1 MLCKKNTMPRRIT
14 AVTKNISDLSDHF
27 PLKRN
32 HSDLPASKTTP
43 SLWSSS
49 NGSSTTAEEYE
60 KYGDEEDDEDDQ
72 DEEDEEEEDEDDDDE
87 ILVIPNLGIRAV
99 PRTGSF
105 VTELSKRLAISE
117 KKGEPVSHTILS
129 MRRSA
134 PNFEEPSLPV
144 TTSMHHIVNRK
155 SVPNSS
161 SSPSLVIP
169 PAMIKRSTTGTS
181 ISSSNSSV
189 SASSNKRNNWH
200 FTHWFS
206 HPPLPSSLTTTV
218 ESQQPQP
225 SASKRARIIQELIST
240 EKNYQTD
247 MELIKEIYYDEAH
260 QVFSKIEIKHIFINL
275 LDIISFEK
283 EFLSILDSACCE
295 QESEIT
301 IGTAFSIM
309 MNRMDQLYGD
319 YCKKHEDA
327 ASKIQEISSR
337 SNVQAFFLKCKEKL
351 QGRTMCWD
359 LPSLLIKPVQR
370 VLKYPL
376 LLKEIVASTPEHHPD
391 YDQLIIVT
399 HEIQQMADH
408 INEMKRRKD
417 MVEQLIIDKK
427 KIDRNVVQGIN
438 KKFTRRV
445 HRKKQSSA
453 GQDASFDH
461 LYKQFE
467 SRQEIAKQFEKG
479 AQDWLVKIKQNIS
492 SLSDLVHGLEAVYGD
507 SDGIGLRSMRT
518 FKKLVSQL
526 ETNSVETNIQ
536 EAVYNRI
543 ESYLKLF
550 KNPLHIIQKR
560 NRKLIDYDRARHL
573 ISKGE
578 VPDKQ
583 LQISAEQYISLN
595 AHLLD
600 ELPIFLS
607 LTVTYFDIIVSE
619 FARVQATYWR
629 KSKLEWKSLTIE
641 QPFGREHTWVSIE
654 SDYRTAIKRMQ
665 PRIDEI
671 TSKPRDS
678 GCFILPNNLS
688 TVSIDQA
695 VPIPKLKTNKKYD
708 SLFSESQPVFQCI
721 ALVDYESPEKLQI
734 QEGDLIQIWLPT
746 NTMNSDSATVS
757 TNASSTE
764 WWYGSL
770 ANNSE
775 VYGWLPSNICERV

>member
-1 MLCKKNTMPRRIT
+1 MPRRIT

-309 MNRMDQLYGD
+309 V
-319 YCKKHEDA
+319 C
-327 ASKIQEISSR
+327 
-337 SNVQAFFLKCKEKL
+337 
-351 QGRTMCWD
+351 
-359 LPSLLIKPVQR
+359 
-370 VLKYPL
+370 
-376 LLKEIVASTPEHHPD
+376 
-391 YDQLIIVT
+391 
-399 HEIQQMADH
+399 
-408 INEMKRRKD
+408 
-417 MVEQLIIDKK
+417 
-427 KIDRNVVQGIN
+427 
-438 KKFTRRV
+438 
-445 HRKKQSSA
+445 
-453 GQDASFDH
+453 
-461 LYKQFE
+461 
-467 SRQEIAKQFEKG
+467 
-479 AQDWLVKIKQNIS
+479 
-492 SLSDLVHGLEAVYGD
+492 
-507 SDGIGLRSMRT
+507 
-518 FKKLVSQL
+518 
-526 ETNSVETNIQ
+526 
-536 EAVYNRI
+536 
-543 ESYLKLF
+543 
-550 KNPLHIIQKR
+550 
-560 NRKLIDYDRARHL
+560 
-573 ISKGE
+573 
-578 VPDKQ
+578 
-583 LQISAEQYISLN
+583 
-595 AHLLD
+595 
-600 ELPIFLS
+600 
-607 LTVTYFDIIVSE
+607 
-619 FARVQATYWR
+619 
-629 KSKLEWKSLTIE
+629 TI
-641 QPFGREHTWVSIE
+641 
-654 SDYRTAIKRMQ
+654 
-665 PRIDEI
+665 
-671 TSKPRDS
+671 
-678 GCFILPNNLS
+678 
-688 TVSIDQA
+688 
-695 VPIPKLKTNKKYD
+695 
-708 SLFSESQPVFQCI
+708 
-721 ALVDYESPEKLQI
+721 
-734 QEGDLIQIWLPT
+734 
-746 NTMNSDSATVS
+746 
-757 TNASSTE
+757 
-764 WWYGSL
+764 
-770 ANNSE
+770 
-775 VYGWLPSNICERV
+775 

>member
-1 MLCKKNTMPRRIT
+1 
-14 AVTKNISDLSDHF
+14 
-27 PLKRN
+27 
-32 HSDLPASKTTP
+32 
-43 SLWSSS
+43 
-49 NGSSTTAEEYE
+49 
-60 KYGDEEDDEDDQ
+60 
-72 DEEDEEEEDEDDDDE
+72 
-87 ILVIPNLGIRAV
+87 
-99 PRTGSF
+99 
-105 VTELSKRLAISE
+105 
-117 KKGEPVSHTILS
+117 
-129 MRRSA
+129 
-134 PNFEEPSLPV
+134 
-144 TTSMHHIVNRK
+144 MHHIVNRK

-283 EFLSILDSACCE
+283 EK
-295 QESEIT
+295 IT
-301 IGTAFSIM
+301 
-309 MNRMDQLYGD
+309 
-319 YCKKHEDA
+319 
-327 ASKIQEISSR
+327 
-337 SNVQAFFLKCKEKL
+337 
-351 QGRTMCWD
+351 RT
-359 LPSLLIKPVQR
+359 
-370 VLKYPL
+370 YN
-376 LLKEIVASTPEHHPD
+376 EIVASTPEHHPD

-427 KIDRNVVQGIN
+427 KIDRNVV
-438 KKFTRRV
+438 V

-526 ETNSVETNIQ
+526 ETNSETNIQ

-688 TVSIDQA
+688 TVSIDQGT